1 MLKEVNGMARFFVSA
16 SNIFGGVAY
25 LSSSDT
31 EHLRSLR
38 IRNGEVFTV
47 CDGNGNDYNCV
58 LNRMDH
64 DSAEATILSR
74 TPSVGEPAVHV
85 TLFMAYAKGD
95 KNDHVVQKAVE
106 LGAGAIVLFPCRRC
120 VARPEGNALIK
131 RVLRLSRIAEE
142 AAKQCGRGRIPTV
155 TALDSFEEAVARAA
169 EADVPLLCYEN
180 ETDTGL
186 KQILDTRAG
195 AGTISVMCGPEGGFD
210 AAEAELAVARGLRSV
225 TLGKRILRCET
236 APLAALTA
244 IMFQTG
250 EL

>member
-1 MLKEVNGMARFFVSA
+1 MARFFVSA

-38 IRNGEVFTV
+38 IRNGEIFTV
-47 CDGNGNDYNCV
+47 CDGNGTDYSCV
-58 LNRMDH
+58 LTKTDRDG
-64 DSAEATILSR
+64 AEAKILGTS
-74 TPSVGEPAVHV
+74 PSVGEPDVKV
-85 TLFMAYAKGD
+85 TLYVAYAKGD

-106 LGAGAIVLFPCRRC
+106 LGACGIVLFPCRRC
-120 VARPEGNALIK
+120 VARPEKGALVK
-131 RVLRLSRIAEE
+131 RVMRLSRIAEE
-142 AAKQCGRGRIPTV
+142 AAKQCGRGAIPTV

-180 ETDTGL
+180 ETDVGL
-186 KQILDTRAG
+186 RQILDTRSEAR
-195 AGTISVMCGPEGGFD
+195 TVSVMCGPEGGFD
-210 AAEAELAVARGLRSV
+210 PAEAELAVERGLRSV

>member
-1 MLKEVNGMARFFVSA
+1 MARFFVSA

-47 CDGNGNDYNCV
+47 CDGNGTDYSCV
-58 LNRMDH
+58 LTKTDRDG
-64 DSAEATILSR
+64 AEAKILGTS
-74 TPSVGEPAVHV
+74 PSVGEPSVQV
-85 TLFMAYAKGD
+85 TLFVAYAKGD

-106 LGAGAIVLFPCRRC
+106 LGASAVVLFPCRRC
-120 VARPEGNALIK
+120 VARPEGSALVK

-155 TALDSFEEAVARAA
+155 TALDSFEEAVERAA

-186 KQILDTRAG
+186 KQILDARAEIR
-195 AGTISVMCGPEGGFD
+195 TVSVMCGPEGGFES
-210 AAEAELAVARGLRSV
+210 AEAALAVERGLRSV

-244 IMFQTG
+244 VMFQTG